1 MLRKQT
7 AYLRAGWLDH
17 WAVPSTATGAS
28 LPTTTSAHQSSPCF
42 VILCVSSTRYFL
54 NASPF
59 WYWCTD
65 TVWYVLVLHVA
76 STTKL
81 HRRNNWRGNCP
92 FIYSEV
98 AAWHQSSL
106 RANIMSALH
115 RAGIEEVQTGVFHT
129 FSVIETH
136 LLCVYVSC
144 SAVSDSL
151 AAPKTAVQVGSTH
164 RTLQG
169 KNTGNRFSLPSPL
182 SFLIKIH
189 INTFKVLCSTPILQT
204 S

>member
-1 MLRKQT
+1 MWGQDLHFQAVQSVMKT
-7 AYLRAGWLDH
+7 DSAYLRAGWSGPLSRSQH
-17 WAVPSTATGAS
+17 GHRCLPPHHHLCSLSTRAS
-28 LPTTTSAHQSSPCF
+28 LF
-42 VILCVSSTRYFL
+42 FCVSSTRTSSYYSYFL

-81 HRRNNWRGNCP
+81 HRRNNWRGNSFYLQWSCP
-92 FIYSEV
+92 WI
-98 AAWHQSSL
+98 QSSL

-151 AAPKTAVQVGSTH
+151 QPQ
-164 RTLQG
+164 RLQSA
-169 KNTGNRFSLPSPL
+169 RLHSP
-182 SFLIKIH
+182 
-189 INTFKVLCSTPILQT
+189 
-204 S
+204 

>member
-1 MLRKQT
+1 MWGQDLHFQAVQSVTKT
-7 AYLRAGWLDH
+7 DSVYLRAGWSGPLSRSQH
-17 WAVPSTATGAS
+17 GHRCLPPHHHLCSLSTRAS
-28 LPTTTSAHQSSPCF
+28 LF
-42 VILCVSSTRYFL
+42 FCVSSTHTSSYYSYFL

-65 TVWYVLVLHVA
+65 TVWYVLVLHMA

-98 AAWHQSSL
+98 AAEFKAPWGQTSCQPC
-106 RANIMSALH
+106 IEPALKKY
-115 RAGIEEVQTGVFHT
+115 RQVVFHT

-136 LLCVYVSC
+136 LSCVYVSC

-151 AAPKTAVQVGSTH
+151 QPQG
-164 RTLQG
+164 LQSA
-169 KNTGNRFSLPSPL
+169 RLHSP
-182 SFLIKIH
+182 
-189 INTFKVLCSTPILQT
+189 
-204 S
+204 